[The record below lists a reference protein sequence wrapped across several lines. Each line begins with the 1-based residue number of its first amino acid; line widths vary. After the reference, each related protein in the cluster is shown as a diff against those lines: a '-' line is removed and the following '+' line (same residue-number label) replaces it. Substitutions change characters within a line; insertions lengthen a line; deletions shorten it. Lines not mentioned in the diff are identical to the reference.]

1 MNPPRLPLP
10 ILVLA
15 ALVATAWPVA
25 AQTIGIVAPVTETV
39 GLLGRQLRA
48 GAETAAAERRIAE
61 NNLRF
66 ADDSCSAEGGEQAAG
81 AMVAAGVRIV
91 VGFLCT
97 EAIEAAMPI
106 LKNAGI
112 PVVTPGVRANSLT
125 DRRDKT
131 GWPVYRMAPRADDER
146 DAVSNILVH
155 RWQDRLFAIVDDGT
169 IYGREMV
176 ESFRLSAELAG
187 LQPVFIDTYRPQMDN
202 QIGLVARLR
211 RAGATHVLVG
221 GDRADVA
228 IMGRDAAELGYDLTI
243 ASGETLRAPPG
254 DVPLAPGTLMVGLPE
269 PSDLA
274 LDDVISSF
282 EEREIIPEGYTIPG
296 YAAFEIA
303 VEALI
308 RAETGGR
315 TISEVLA
322 SDSFDT
328 AMGPIKFDEK
338 GDLEGNPY
346 RLFRYDGSKFVAAD

>member
-1 MNPPRLPLP
+1 MRLPRPLLP
-10 ILVLA
+10 ILALTALLA
-15 ALVATAWPVA
+15 PLLPAG
-25 AQTIGIVAPVTETV
+25 AQTIGIVAPVSESV
-39 GLLGRQLRA
+39 ELLGNQLRS
-48 GAETAAAERRIAE
+48 GAEIAAERRRIAA

-66 ADDSCSAEGGEQAAG
+66 ADDSCSAEGGAEAAG

-97 EAIEAAMPI
+97 EAIEAAMPV

-125 DRRDKT
+125 DRRAKT

-146 DAVSNILVH
+146 EAVSSILVS
-155 RWQDRLFAIVDDGT
+155 RWQDELFAIVDDGT
-169 IYGREMV
+169 IYGRELV

-202 QIGLVARLR
+202 QIGLVARLN

-221 GDRADVA
+221 GDLVDVA
-228 IMGRDAAELGYDLTI
+228 IMGRDAEELDFDLTI
-243 ASGETLRAPPG
+243 ASGETLRAAAG
-254 DVPLAPGTLMVGLPE
+254 DVPLAEGTLMVGLPE
-269 PSDLA
+269 PADLA
-274 LDDVISSF
+274 PETVISAF
-282 EEREIIPEGYTIPG
+282 EEREIVPEGYMIPG

-308 RAETGGR
+308 RAETSGR
-315 TISEVLA
+315 TITQVL
-322 SDSFDT
+322 DEDTFDT
-328 AMGPIKFDEK
+328 AMGTVDFDNK

-346 RLFRYDGSKFVAAD
+346 GLFRYDGSTFVAVE